1 MDLMLGFLLAMSV
14 TMALIPPLMQAAAR
28 WQFLDAP
35 EARKVHTT
43 PVPRVGGIAMAAGT
57 LLALLLSG
65 QFAQPMPA
73 YLGGVLV
80 LLMFG
85 VWDDRVT
92 LSAGWKLLGQIIAV
106 LLIMTWGDVNIATM
120 TLTER
125 HGLPGW
131 ISWPL
136 TFVFLIGVT
145 NAINLADGLDG
156 LAGGTTL
163 LSLSALALLAFTSGT
178 PFVGVVAIVIVGA
191 ILGFLRY
198 NTHPARV
205 FMGDGGSQILGFSA
219 AVLAVVLTQDES
231 TPLSSALPLLLL
243 GIPIIDTL
251 MVMTQR
257 MLEGRSPLQADRN
270 HIHHRLLALGFDHHE
285 AVMGIYLLQA
295 SLFVTAWYLR
305 YESDVTIIALFV
317 CLSLVTIGSLQL
329 AGASGWR
336 LRPVRRNGT
345 VGATN
350 VSRFVAWMR
359 GPTRL
364 PLWSQVFLALGISA
378 YFVAVSLVSPPPSGD
393 VQLMA
398 GIVALGMVGL
408 TAVHWKRT
416 DAGWVLKAAV
426 FLALVMAVY
435 FDRQTITF
443 LEAQSGLLQIALFVA
458 LTVAIVIRFRL
469 ATDGRFRVTPL
480 DLLVVFIAVAVPN
493 LPGSVVSSATVGES
507 IAKLVVLMY
516 GVETLFSAAA
526 YWWRVPS
533 LAALI
538 YLAACSLHGWI

>member
-28 WQFLDAP
+28 WRFLDAP

-65 QFAQPMPA
+65 EFAQPMPA
-73 YLGGVLV
+73 YLAGVLV
-80 LLMFG
+80 LLLFG

-92 LSAGWKLLGQIIAV
+92 LSAGPKLLGQIIAV
-106 LLIMTWGDVNIATM
+106 LLIMQWGDVTISTV
-120 TLTER
+120 TLAER
-125 HGLPGW
+125 YELPGA
-131 ISWPL
+131 IAWPL

-205 FMGDGGSQILGFSA
+205 FMGDGGSQILGFSV
-219 AVLAVVLTQDES
+219 AVLAVVLTQDET

-295 SLFVTAWYLR
+295 CLFVTAWYLR
-305 YESDVTIIALFV
+305 YESDFTIVASFAGV
-317 CLSLVTIGSLQL
+317 SLLVIGSLQL
-329 AGASGWR
+329 ATALGWR
-336 LRPVRRNGT
+336 WRPVSRNGN
-345 VGATN
+345 G
-350 VSRFVAWMR
+350 SSSQLGRFVVWLRA
-359 GPTRL
+359 PARL
-364 PLWSQVFLALGISA
+364 PRWALLFIA
-378 YFVAVSLVSPPPSGD
+378 AAVAVYLFSVGLESPPPSSD
-393 VQLMA
+393 VQIMA
-398 GIVALGMVGL
+398 AIVAVV
-408 TAVHWKRT
+408 TAGSMAMRWREA
-416 DAGWVLKAAV
+416 DSGWMLKGAA

-435 FDRQTITF
+435 FDRQTTTF
-443 LEAQSGLLQIALFVA
+443 LDRRATLQVVLFAALV
-458 LTVAIVIRFRL
+458 TAIVIRFRL
-469 ATDGRFRVTPL
+469 ASDRRFRVTPL
-480 DLLVVFIAVAVPN
+480 DILVVFIAVAVPN

-516 GVETLFSAAA
+516 GVETLFSASAH
-526 YWWRVPS
+526 WWRLPS
-533 LAALI
+533 LVALG
-538 YLAACSLHGWI
+538 YLAACSLHGWL

>member
-14 TMALIPPLMQAAAR
+14 TMALIPPLMQAATR
-28 WQFLDAP
+28 WNFLDAP
-35 EARKVHTT
+35 GARKVHTT

-65 QFAQPMPA
+65 EFVQPMPA
-73 YLGGVLV
+73 YLAGVLV
-80 LLMFG
+80 LLLFG

-92 LSAGWKLLGQIIAV
+92 LSAGPKLLGQVIAV
-106 LLIMTWGDVNIATM
+106 LLIMTWGDVTIATT
-120 TLTER
+120 TLAER
-125 HGLPGW
+125 HALPGW
-131 ISWPL
+131 LSWPL

-219 AVLAVVLTQDES
+219 AVLAVVLTQDEL

-257 MLEGRSPLQADRN
+257 LLEGRSPLQADRN

-305 YESDVTIIALFV
+305 YESDLTIIALFV
-317 CLSLVTIGSLQL
+317 GLSLLTIGALQ
-329 AGASGWR
+329 GATAAGWR
-336 LRPVRRNGT
+336 LRPEGRAGARNSSQ
-345 VGATN
+345 VGRLIGWLRAP
-350 VSRFVAWMR
+350 S
-359 GPTRL
+359 RL
-364 PLWSQVFLALGISA
+364 PRWSLVTLSIG
-378 YFVAVSLVSPPPSGD
+378 VAVYFAAVCLVMPEPSGD
-393 VQLMA
+393 IQLMA
-398 GIVALGMVGL
+398 AVVAIGMAGL
-408 TAVHWKRT
+408 MSVRWRES
-416 DAGWVLKAAV
+416 DAGWVLKAGV

-435 FDRQTITF
+435 FDRLTATF
-443 LEAQSGLLQIALFVA
+443 LEPRPALQLALFVA
-458 LTVAIVIRFRL
+458 LVVAIVIRFRL
-469 ATDGRFRVTPL
+469 ASDRRFRVTPL
-480 DLLVVFIAVAVPN
+480 DILVIFIALAVPN
-493 LPGSVVSSATVGES
+493 LPGSVISAATVGES

-516 GVETLFSAAA
+516 GVETVFSGSTH
-526 YWWRVPS
+526 WWRLPS
-533 LAALI
+533 MAALV
-538 YLAACSLHGWI
+538 YLSCCALHGGF

>member
-1 MDLMLGFLLAMSV
+1 MLGFLLAMSV

-35 EARKVHTT
+35 GARKVHTT

-57 LLALLLSG
+57 LLALVLSG
-65 QFAQPMPA
+65 NFTQPMPA
-73 YLGGVLV
+73 YLTGVLV
-80 LLMFG
+80 LLLFG

-92 LSAGWKLLGQIIAV
+92 LSAGPKLLGQVIAV
-106 LLIMTWGDVNIATM
+106 LVIMIWGDVTIATM

-125 HGLPGW
+125 HDLPQW

-136 TFVFLIGVT
+136 TFLFLIGVT

-178 PFVGVVAIVIVGA
+178 PFVGVVAVVIVGA

-219 AVLAVVLTQDES
+219 AVLAVVLTQDEL

-257 MLEGRSPLQADRN
+257 VLEGRSPLQADRN

-285 AVMGIYLLQA
+285 AVIGIYLVQA
-295 SLFVTAWYLR
+295 SLFVTAWFLR
-305 YESDVTIIALFV
+305 YESDLTIIALFAA
-317 CLSLVTIGSLQL
+317 LSLVAIGLL
-329 AGASGWR
+329 HRATANGWR
-336 LRPVRRNGT
+336 LRPV
-345 VGATN
+345 
-350 VSRFVAWMR
+350 SRQGHAASSHLQRFIGWLREPAH
-359 GPTRL
+359 L
-364 PLWSQVFLALGISA
+364 PRAALFTIA
-378 YFVAVSLVSPPPSGD
+378 LCIALYFVAVATVLEQPSRD
-393 VQLMA
+393 VQWMA
-398 GIVALGMVGL
+398 AAIALGMLVL
-408 TAVHWKRT
+408 TAVRWRRIE
-416 DAGWVLKAAV
+416 AGWVEKAAV

-435 FDRQTITF
+435 FDRQTATF
-443 LEAQSGLLQIALFVA
+443 LERTLATQFTVFGLLVIG
-458 LTVAIVIRFRL
+458 IVIRFRL
-469 ATDGRFRVTPL
+469 ASDRRFRVTSL
-480 DLLVVFIAVAVPN
+480 DILVLFIAIVVPN
-493 LPGSVVSSATVGES
+493 LPGSVISSPMVGES
-507 IAKLVVLMY
+507 VAKLIALMY
-516 GVETLFSAAA
+516 GVETLFAAA
-526 YWWRVPS
+526 AQWWRLPS
-533 LAALI
+533 VAALGF
-538 YLAACSLHGWI
+538 LTVCSLHSVF

>member
-14 TMALIPPLMQAAAR
+14 TMALIPPLMQAAER
-28 WQFLDAP
+28 WNFLDAP
-35 EARKVHTT
+35 GARKVHTS

-57 LLALLLSG
+57 LLTLLISG
-65 QFAQPMPA
+65 EFAQPMPA

-80 LLMFG
+80 LLLFG

-92 LSAGWKLLGQIIAV
+92 LSAGPKLLGQVIAV
-106 LLIMTWGDVNIATM
+106 LLIMVYGDVTIATT
-120 TLTER
+120 TLTDR
-125 HGLPGW
+125 HALPEW
-131 ISWPL
+131 VSWPL

-163 LSLSALALLAFTSGT
+163 LSLSALALLAFTAGT

-219 AVLAVVLTQDES
+219 AVLAVVLTQDEL

-285 AVMGIYLLQA
+285 AVIGIYVLQA

-317 CLSLVTIGSLQL
+317 GLSLLAIGSLQL

-336 LRPVRRNGT
+336 LRPVNRGGVSGPSQ
-345 VGATN
+345 VGRLVTWLRAP
-350 VSRFVAWMR
+350 AH
-359 GPTRL
+359 L
-364 PLWSQVFLALGISA
+364 PLWSLLAVATGVVL
-378 YFVAVSLVSPPPSGD
+378 YFCAVGLVNPRPSGD

-398 GIVALGMVGL
+398 ALAAIATLLLIGL
-408 TAVHWKRT
+408 RWRQAES
-416 DAGWVLKAAV
+416 GWALKGAV

-435 FDRQTITF
+435 FDRQTETF
-443 LEAQSGLLQIALFVA
+443 LETDAALQIALFAV
-458 LTVAIVIRFRL
+458 LVIAIVIRFRL
-469 ATDGRFRVTPL
+469 ASDRRFRVTPL
-480 DLLVVFIAVAVPN
+480 DILVIFIAVAVPN

-516 GVETLFSAAA
+516 GAETLFSAAA
-526 YWWRVPS
+526 GWWRLPS
-533 LAALI
+533 LTALSYFI
-538 YLAACSLHGWI
+538 ACALHGWF

>member
-35 EARKVHTT
+35 GARKVHTT

-65 QFAQPMPA
+65 EFAQPMPA
-73 YLGGVLV
+73 YLAGVLV
-80 LLMFG
+80 LLLFG

-92 LSAGWKLLGQIIAV
+92 LSAGPKLLGQIIAV
-106 LLIMTWGDVNIATM
+106 LLIMTWGDVTIATT
-120 TLTER
+120 TLMER
-125 HGLPGW
+125 HHLPHW

-219 AVLAVVLTQDES
+219 AVLAVVLTQDEL

-285 AVMGIYLLQA
+285 AVMGIYLWQS

-305 YESDVTIIALFV
+305 YESDLTIIALFAA
-317 CLSLVTIGSLQL
+317 LSLLTIGMLQR
-329 AGASGWR
+329 ATASRWR
-336 LRPVRRNGT
+336 LRPLSGNGSP
-345 VGATN
+345 GS
-350 VSRFVAWMR
+350 SRLQ
-359 GPTRL
+359 RL
-364 PLWSQVFLALGISA
+364 VVWLREPKHLPRLALLAIALCIGT
-378 YFVAVSLVSPPPSGD
+378 YFAAVAIVLPQPSRD
-393 VQLMA
+393 VQSMAAIIAVAMA
-398 GIVALGMVGL
+398 GLLAWRRRQLE
-408 TAVHWKRT
+408 
-416 DAGWVLKAAV
+416 AGWVEKAAV
-426 FLALVMAVY
+426 FLTLVMAVY
-435 FDRQTITF
+435 FDRQTSTF
-443 LEAQSGLLQIALFVA
+443 LEATNAAQVA
-458 LTVAIVIRFRL
+458 MFGTLVIAIVIRFRL
-469 ATDGRFRVTPL
+469 ASDRRFRVTPL
-480 DLLVVFIAVAVPN
+480 DILVIFIAVAVPN
-493 LPGSVVSSATVGES
+493 LPGSIISSATIGES
-507 IAKLVVLMY
+507 IAKLVALMY
-516 GVETLFSAAA
+516 GVETLFGAAA
-526 YWWRVPS
+526 YWWRLPS
-533 LAALI
+533 IGAFCFLAICALR
-538 YLAACSLHGWI
+538 GMF

>member
-1 MDLMLGFLLAMSV
+1 MDLMLGFVLAMSV
-14 TMALIPPLMQAAAR
+14 TMALIPPLMQAAER
-28 WQFLDAP
+28 WQFLDVP

-65 QFAQPMPA
+65 EFAQPMPA
-73 YLGGVLV
+73 YLAGVLV
-80 LLMFG
+80 LLLFG

-92 LSAGWKLLGQIIAV
+92 LSAGPKLLGQVIAV
-106 LLIMTWGDVNIATM
+106 LIIMMWGDVTISTI
-120 TLTER
+120 TLTHRQE
-125 HGLPGW
+125 LPLV

-219 AVLAVVLTQDES
+219 AVLAVVLTQDEL

-270 HIHHRLLALGFDHHE
+270 HIHHRLLGLGFDHHE

-295 SLFVTAWYLR
+295 CLFVTAWYLR
-305 YESDVTIIALFV
+305 YESDVTIIAVFV
-317 CLSLVTIGSLQL
+317 GLSFLTIGTLQL
-329 AGASGWR
+329 ATAAQWR
-336 LRPVRRNGT
+336 LRPV
-345 VGATN
+345 GAKGSN
-350 VSRFVAWMR
+350 NSSQLGRAVAWLR
-359 GPTRL
+359 APARL
-364 PLWSQVFLALGISA
+364 PRWSLIGICTGVAL
-378 YFVAVSLVSPPPSGD
+378 YLFTVSLVSPEPSSD
-393 VQLMA
+393 VRIMASIVAVSMA
-398 GIVALGMVGL
+398 GLIAMRWRE
-408 TAVHWKRT
+408 A
-416 DAGWVLKAAV
+416 DAGWMLKGGM

-435 FDRQTITF
+435 FDRQTKTLF
-443 LEAQSGLLQIALFVA
+443 EAQPTVQILLFGVLVI
-458 LTVAIVIRFRL
+458 AIVIRFRL
-469 ATDGRFRVTPL
+469 ASDRHFRVTPL
-480 DLLVVFIAVAVPN
+480 DLLVIFIAVAVPN
-493 LPGSVVSSATVGES
+493 LPGSAISAATVGES

-516 GVETLFSAAA
+516 AVETLFSAASR
-526 YWWRVPS
+526 WWRLPS
-533 LAALI
+533 FAALGF
-538 YLAACSLHGWI
+538 LAACSLHGWI

>member
-1 MDLMLGFLLAMSV
+1 MELMLGFLLAMSV

-65 QFAQPMPA
+65 EFAQPMPA
-73 YLGGVLV
+73 YLAGVLV
-80 LLMFG
+80 LLLFG

-92 LSAGWKLLGQIIAV
+92 LSAGPKLLGQVIAV
-106 LLIMTWGDVNIATM
+106 LVIMVWGDVTIATL

-125 HGLPGW
+125 HALPVW
-131 ISWPL
+131 IAWPL

-219 AVLAVVLTQDES
+219 AVLAVVLTQDEL

-270 HIHHRLLALGFDHHE
+270 HIHHRLLGLGFDHHE

-295 SLFVTAWYLR
+295 CLFVTAWYLR
-305 YESDVTIIALFV
+305 YESDVTIVAVFAG
-317 CLSLVTIGSLQL
+317 LSLLTIGSLQL
-329 AGASGWR
+329 AMAANWR
-336 LRPVRRNGT
+336 LRPVNPKGSNTSSQLGHMVVWLR
-345 VGATN
+345 A
-350 VSRFVAWMR
+350 
-359 GPTRL
+359 PTRM
-364 PLWSQVFLALGISA
+364 PRWSLVVTGIGVAVYLFAVGVVSPRPSTDVQILAA
-378 YFVAVSLVSPPPSGD
+378 VVAVSMLGLMVKRWREVESGWM
-393 VQLMA
+393 LRGA
-398 GIVALGMVGL
+398 
-408 TAVHWKRT
+408 T
-416 DAGWVLKAAV
+416 

-435 FDRQTITF
+435 FDRQTTTL
-443 LEAQSGLLQIALFVA
+443 LEQQSGLQILLFVA
-458 LTVAIVIRFRL
+458 LVIAIVIRFRL
-469 ATDGRFRVTPL
+469 ASDRRFRVTPL
-480 DLLVVFIAVAVPN
+480 DILVIFIAVAVPN
-493 LPGSVVSSATVGES
+493 LPGSVISAATVGES

-526 YWWRVPS
+526 HWWRVPS
-533 LAALI
+533 LAAFG
-538 YLAACSLHGWI
+538 YLLACSLHGWY

>member
-35 EARKVHTT
+35 GARKVHTT

-65 QFAQPMPA
+65 EFAQPMPA
-73 YLGGVLV
+73 YLAGVLV
-80 LLMFG
+80 LLLFG

-92 LSAGWKLLGQIIAV
+92 LSAGPKLLGQVIAV
-106 LLIMTWGDVNIATM
+106 LLIMFWGDVTVATM
-120 TLTER
+120 TLTDR
-125 HGLPGW
+125 HDLPHW
-131 ISWPL
+131 LSLPL
-136 TFVFLIGVT
+136 TFLFLIGVT

-219 AVLAVVLTQDES
+219 GVLAVVLTQDEL

-305 YESDVTIIALFV
+305 YESDLTIIALFAA
-317 CLSLVTIGSLQL
+317 LSLLTIGLL
-329 AGASGWR
+329 HAATTTGWR
-336 LRPVRRNGT
+336 LRPLNRNGAAGSSQLQRL
-345 VGATN
+345 V
-350 VSRFVAWMR
+350 VWLREPKHLPRVA
-359 GPTRL
+359 L
-364 PLWSQVFLALGISA
+364 LAIA
-378 YFVAVSLVSPPPSGD
+378 VCVSLYFIAVCIVSPPPSGD
-393 VQLMA
+393 VQTMA
-398 GIVALGMVGL
+398 AIVALTML
-408 TAVHWKRT
+408 CFTIARWR
-416 DAGWVLKAAV
+416 DADGGWVLKAAA

-435 FDRQTITF
+435 FDRQADTF
-443 LEAQSGLLQIALFVA
+443 LEGHPAWQFATFGVLVI
-458 LTVAIVIRFRL
+458 AIVIRFRL
-469 ATDGRFRVTPL
+469 ASDRRFRVTPL
-480 DLLVVFIAVAVPN
+480 DILVIFIALAVPN
-493 LPGSVVSSATVGES
+493 LPGSIISSATVGES
-507 IAKLVVLMY
+507 IAKLVTLMY

-526 YWWRVPS
+526 HWWRLPTV
-533 LAALI
+533 AALGF
-538 YLAACSLHGWI
+538 LAACSLHGLL

>member
-14 TMALIPPLMQAAAR
+14 TMALIPPLMQAAVR
-28 WQFLDAP
+28 WNFLDAP
-35 EARKVHTT
+35 DARKVHTT

-65 QFAQPMPA
+65 EFAQPMPA
-73 YLGGVLV
+73 YLAGVLV
-80 LLMFG
+80 LLLFG

-92 LSAGWKLLGQIIAV
+92 LSAGPKLLGQVIAV
-106 LLIMTWGDVNIATM
+106 LLIMVWGDVTISTM

-125 HGLPGW
+125 LELPHW

-156 LAGGTTL
+156 LAGGTTM
-163 LSLSALALLAFTSGT
+163 LSLSALALLAFTAGT
-178 PFVGVVAIVIVGA
+178 PFVGVVAIVIAGA

-219 AVLAVVLTQDES
+219 AVLAVVLTQDEL

-285 AVMGIYLLQA
+285 AVMGIYMLQA

-305 YESDVTIIALFV
+305 YESDPAIIALFAG
-317 CLSLVTIGSLQL
+317 LSLLTIGSLQL

-336 LRPVRRNGT
+336 LRPENRDGVPGSSR
-345 VGATN
+345 VGRVIVWLREPNRLPRWSLLAIAIGVTLY
-350 VSRFVAWMR
+350 FIAVAWVN
-359 GPTRL
+359 P
-364 PLWSQVFLALGISA
+364 Q
-378 YFVAVSLVSPPPSGD
+378 PSED
-393 VQLMA
+393 VQIMA
-398 GIVALGMVGL
+398 AIVALAMLCLLSVRWRQ
-408 TAVHWKRT
+408 TE
-416 DAGWVLKAAV
+416 AGWALKGAA

-435 FDRQTITF
+435 FDRQAPTW
-443 LEAQSGLLQIALFVA
+443 LDSRPALQIALFAA
-458 LTVAIVIRFRL
+458 LVISIVIRFRI
-469 ATDGRFRVTPL
+469 ASDRRFRVTPL
-480 DLLVVFIAVAVPN
+480 DILVIFIAVAVPN
-493 LPGSVVSSATVGES
+493 LPGSVISSATVGES
-507 IAKLVVLMY
+507 LAKLVVLMY
-516 GVETLFSAAA
+516 GVETLFSSASG
-526 YWWRVPS
+526 WWRLPS

-538 YLAACSLHGWI
+538 YLASCALHSWL

>member
-28 WQFLDAP
+28 WNFLDVP

-57 LLALLLSG
+57 LLALVLSG
-65 QFAQPMPA
+65 NFAQPMPA
-73 YLGGVLV
+73 YLAGVLV
-80 LLMFG
+80 LLLFG

-92 LSAGWKLLGQIIAV
+92 LSAGPKLFGQVVAV
-106 LLIMTWGDVNIATM
+106 LVIMIWGDVTIATM

-125 HGLPGW
+125 LDLPQW
-131 ISWPL
+131 IAWPL

-178 PFVGVVAIVIVGA
+178 MFVGVVAVVIVGA

-219 AVLAVVLTQDES
+219 AVLAVVLTQDEL

-251 MVMTQR
+251 MVMMQR
-257 MLEGRSPLQADRN
+257 LFEGRSPLQADRN

-285 AVMGIYLLQA
+285 AVIGIYFLQA
-295 SLFVTAWYLR
+295 SLFVTAWFLR
-305 YESDVTIIALFV
+305 YESDLTIIALFV
-317 CLSLVTIGSLQL
+317 GLSLLAIGLL
-329 AGASGWR
+329 HAATVAGWR
-336 LRPVRRNGT
+336 LRPLSRPGNASSSHLRRL
-345 VGATN
+345 VIW
-350 VSRFVAWMR
+350 SRE
-359 GPTRL
+359 PTRL
-364 PLWSQVFLALGISA
+364 PRAALFVIAICIALYFLA
-378 YFVAVSLVSPPPSGD
+378 VALVVDRPGSD
-393 VQLMA
+393 VQWMA
-398 GIVALGMVGL
+398 ALIALGMFAL
-408 TAVHWKRT
+408 TVARWRHSE
-416 DAGWVLKAAV
+416 AGWVAKAAL

-435 FDRQTITF
+435 FDRQTATF
-443 LEAQSGLLQIALFVA
+443 LEQTMATQIAVFGLLAI
-458 LTVAIVIRFRL
+458 AIVIRFQL
-469 ATDGRFRVTPL
+469 ASDRRFRVTSL
-480 DLLVVFIAVAVPN
+480 DILVIFIAVVVPN
-493 LPGSVVSSATVGES
+493 LPGSVISAATVGES
-507 IAKLVVLMY
+507 VAKLVALMY
-516 GVETLFSAAA
+516 GVETLFASAA

-533 LAALI
+533 VAALGF
-538 YLAACSLHGWI
+538 LTMCAVRSMF

>member
-28 WQFLDAP
+28 WHFLDAP

-65 QFAQPMPA
+65 DFAQPMPA
-73 YLGGVLV
+73 YLAGVLV
-80 LLMFG
+80 LLLFG

-92 LSAGWKLLGQIIAV
+92 LSAGPKLLGQVIAV
-106 LLIMTWGDVNIATM
+106 LLIMVWGDVTIATT

-125 HGLPGW
+125 HELPQW

-163 LSLSALALLAFTSGT
+163 LSLSALALLAFTAGT

-219 AVLAVVLTQDES
+219 AVLAVVLTQDEL

-305 YESDVTIIALFV
+305 YESDLTIIALFAG
-317 CLSLVTIGSLQL
+317 LSLLAIGSLQF
-329 AGASGWR
+329 ASASGWR
-336 LRPVRRNGT
+336 LRPLNRDVVGT
-345 VGATN
+345 SQVG
-350 VSRFVAWMR
+350 RFVAWLR
-359 GPTRL
+359 ASNRL
-364 PLWSQVFLALGISA
+364 PRWSLMVIAAGIVA
-378 YFVAVSLVSPPPSGD
+378 YFIAVTLVSPRPSGD

-398 GIVALGMVGL
+398 AIVAVATLFL
-408 TAVHWKRT
+408 TGTRWKEAE
-416 DAGWVLKAAV
+416 AGWALKGAA
-426 FLALVMAVY
+426 FLALVIAVY
-435 FDRQTITF
+435 FDRQTTTF
-443 LEAQSGLLQIALFVA
+443 LEAQSAWQIALFVA
-458 LTVAIVIRFRL
+458 LAIAIVIRFRV
-469 ATDGRFRVTPL
+469 ASDRRFRVTPL
-480 DLLVVFIAVAVPN
+480 DILVIFIAVAVPN
-493 LPGSVVSSATVGES
+493 LPGSVVSSATVGQS
-507 IAKLVVLMY
+507 IAQLVVLMY

-526 YWWRVPS
+526 YWWRLPS
-533 LAALI
+533 LAAMF
-538 YLAACSLHGWI
+538 YLAACSLHTWL

>member
-35 EARKVHTT
+35 GARKVHTT

-65 QFAQPMPA
+65 EFAQPMPA
-73 YLGGVLV
+73 YLAGVLV
-80 LLMFG
+80 LLLFG

-92 LSAGWKLLGQIIAV
+92 LSAGPKLLGQIIAV
-106 LLIMTWGDVNIATM
+106 LLIMIWGDVTIATT
-120 TLTER
+120 TLMER
-125 HGLPGW
+125 HHLPHW
-131 ISWPL
+131 VSWPL

-219 AVLAVVLTQDES
+219 AVLAVVLTQDEL

-305 YESDVTIIALFV
+305 YESDLTIIALFAA
-317 CLSLVTIGSLQL
+317 LSLLTIGMLHV
-329 AGASGWR
+329 ATAAGWR
-336 LRPVRRNGT
+336 LRPLSGNGSP
-345 VGATN
+345 GS
-350 VSRFVAWMR
+350 SRLQRLVTWLREPKHLPRVA
-359 GPTRL
+359 L
-364 PLWSQVFLALGISA
+364 LAIALCIGT
-378 YFVAVSLVSPPPSGD
+378 YFVAVAIVLPQPSRD
-393 VQLMA
+393 VQSMAAIVAVAMA
-398 GIVALGMVGL
+398 GLLAWRWRRLE
-408 TAVHWKRT
+408 
-416 DAGWVLKAAV
+416 AGWVEKAAV
-426 FLALVMAVY
+426 FLTLVIAVY
-435 FDRQTITF
+435 FDRQTSTF
-443 LEAQSGLLQIALFVA
+443 LETTDAAQLTMFGALVI
-458 LTVAIVIRFRL
+458 AIVIRFRL
-469 ATDGRFRVTPL
+469 ASDRRFRVTPL
-480 DLLVVFIAVAVPN
+480 DILVIFIAVAVPN
-493 LPGSVVSSATVGES
+493 LPGSIISSATVGES
-507 IAKLVVLMY
+507 IAKLVTLMY
-516 GVETLFSAAA
+516 GVETLFAAA
-526 YWWRVPS
+526 AFWWRLPS
-533 LAALI
+533 IGAFCFLAMCALRGVI
-538 YLAACSLHGWI
+538 

>member
-35 EARKVHTT
+35 GARKVHTT

-65 QFAQPMPA
+65 EFAQPMPA
-73 YLGGVLV
+73 YLAGVLV
-80 LLMFG
+80 LLLFG
-85 VWDDRVT
+85 VWDDRMT
-92 LSAGWKLLGQIIAV
+92 LSAGPKLLGQVIAV
-106 LLIMTWGDVNIATM
+106 LLIMVWGDVTIATT
-120 TLTER
+120 TLMER
-125 HGLPGW
+125 HDLPHW
-131 ISWPL
+131 VSWPL

-219 AVLAVVLTQDES
+219 AVLAVVLTQDEL

-257 MLEGRSPLQADRN
+257 TLEGRSPLQADRN

-305 YESDVTIIALFV
+305 YESDLTIIALFTA
-317 CLSLVTIGSLQL
+317 LSLLTIGMLQ
-329 AGASGWR
+329 AATASGWR
-336 LRPVRRNGT
+336 LRPLTSNGSPGSSRLQRLVLWLREPNHLPRVALLT
-345 VGATN
+345 IAVCLAT
-350 VSRFVAWMR
+350 
-359 GPTRL
+359 
-364 PLWSQVFLALGISA
+364 
-378 YFVAVSLVSPPPSGD
+378 YFVAVAIVLPQPSRD
-393 VQLMA
+393 VQSMAAIIAVAMA
-398 GIVALGMVGL
+398 GLMGWRWRRL
-408 TAVHWKRT
+408 E
-416 DAGWVLKAAV
+416 AGWVEKAAV
-426 FLALVMAVY
+426 FLTLVIAVY
-435 FDRQTITF
+435 FDRQTSTF
-443 LEAQSGLLQIALFVA
+443 LEASTATQGAMFGTLVI
-458 LTVAIVIRFRL
+458 AIVIRFRL
-469 ATDGRFRVTPL
+469 ASDRRFRVTPL
-480 DLLVVFIAVAVPN
+480 DILVIFIAVAVPN
-493 LPGSVVSSATVGES
+493 LPGSIISAATVGES
-507 IAKLVVLMY
+507 IAKLVTLMY
-516 GVETLFSAAA
+516 GVETLFGAAA
-526 YWWRVPS
+526 FWWRLPS
-533 LAALI
+533 IGAFCFLAMCALRGVI
-538 YLAACSLHGWI
+538 

>member
-1 MDLMLGFLLAMSV
+1 MELMLGFLLAMSV

-28 WQFLDAP
+28 WQFLDVP

-65 QFAQPMPA
+65 DFAQPMPA

-92 LSAGWKLLGQIIAV
+92 LSAGPKLLGQIIAV
-106 LLIMTWGDVNIATM
+106 LLIMVWGDVTIATM

-125 HGLPGW
+125 FDLPGW
-131 ISWPL
+131 IAWPL
-136 TFVFLIGVT
+136 TFMFLIGVT

-205 FMGDGGSQILGFSA
+205 FMGDGGSQILGFSV
-219 AVLAVVLTQDES
+219 AVLAVVLTQDVL

-295 SLFVTAWYLR
+295 CLFVTAWYQR
-305 YESDVTIIALFV
+305 YESDLTIVALFAGV
-317 CLSLVTIGSLQL
+317 SLLVISSLHL
-329 AGASGWR
+329 ATVSGWR
-336 LRPVRRNGT
+336 WRPVSRNGND
-345 VGATN
+345 G
-350 VSRFVAWMR
+350 SSQLGRFVAWVR
-359 GPTRL
+359 APARL
-364 PLWSQVFLALGISA
+364 PRWSLLFIAMA
-378 YFVAVSLVSPPPSGD
+378 VAIYLFQVSLVSPQPSSD
-393 VQLMA
+393 VRLMA
-398 GIVALGMVGL
+398 AVVSVVVACLM
-408 TAVHWKRT
+408 AMRWREA
-416 DAGWVLKAAV
+416 DSGWMLKAAA

-435 FDRQTITF
+435 FDRQTPTF
-443 LEAQSGLLQIALFVA
+443 LEERPAAQVMLFAALVI
-458 LTVAIVIRFRL
+458 AIVIRFRL
-469 ATDGRFRVTPL
+469 ASDRRFRVTPL
-480 DLLVVFIAVAVPN
+480 DILVIFIAVAVPN

-516 GVETLFSAAA
+516 GVETLFSASAH
-526 YWWRVPS
+526 WWRLPGLIS
-533 LAALI
+533 LG
-538 YLAACSLHGWI
+538 YLTACALHGWF